1 MSALGFLAGLG
12 QPDSIQTAAD
22 GEGIRELRANAHIHL
37 PPNFSAFA
45 TVAEVI
51 ELAAEQGIEALG
63 ASNYY
68 DYTVYTGF
76 AKHATAAGIFPLFG
90 LEIITLDDALLQAGI
105 KINDPGNPGKFY
117 VCGKGIT
124 RFDPLNS
131 EAASLLA
138 TIRKN
143 DSERMDAMIQNMNSY
158 LRDHG
163 ISLDLTS
170 EAIRA
175 TLAERSGVPMDTV
188 FLQERHI
195 AQAFQEALFVHTE
208 PSALPAV
215 LETVFGGPIKG
226 DPSNPAT
233 VQGEIRSRLMK
244 AGKPAFVPETFVSF
258 DHAYQL
264 ILALGGIP
272 CYPTLADGANP
283 ICAFEDPVEELIAGI
298 RERGLCC
305 AELIPIR
312 NSPEVLSRY
321 VLAMRKAGLF
331 VTAGTEHNTPD
342 LIPLTPTCLNGQ
354 PIPPDVQAIF
364 TEGTCVLAAHQYLTT
379 QGHPGFVTADG
390 TPNTAYITDD
400 ERITAFAQLGSAVLD
415 RFRE

>member
-1 MSALGFLAGLG
+1 L
-12 QPDSIQTAAD
+12 QT
-22 GEGIRELRANAHIHL
+22 
-37 PPNFSAFA
+37 
-45 TVAEVI
+45 
-51 ELAAEQGIEALG
+51 
-63 ASNYY
+63 
-68 DYTVYTGF
+68 
-76 AKHATAAGIFPLFG
+76 
-90 LEIITLDDALLQAGI
+90 GI

-124 RFDPLNS
+124 QFDPLND
-131 EAASLLA
+131 EATSLLA

-143 DSERMDAMIQNMNSY
+143 DSERMDTMVRGMNTY

-170 EAIRA
+170 AAIRA
-175 TLAERSGVPMDTV
+175 NLAERSGVPVETV
-188 FLQERHI
+188 FLQERHV
-195 AQAFQEALFVHTE
+195 AQAFQEAIFANTE
-208 PSALPAV
+208 PAALPAV
-215 LETVFGGPIKG
+215 LENVFGGPLKG
-226 DPSNPAT
+226 DPTNPAT

-258 DHAYQL
+258 DHAYRL

-283 ICAFEDPVEELIAGI
+283 ICAFEEPVEALIAGM

-321 VLAMRKAGLF
+321 VLAMRQAGFF

-342 LIPLTPTCLNGQ
+342 QIPLTPICLNGQ
-354 PIPPDVQAIF
+354 PIPPNVQAIF
-364 TEGTCVLAAHQYLTT
+364 TEGTCVLAAHQYLTA
-379 QGHPGFVTADG
+379 QGEPGFVDGDG
-390 TPNTAYITDD
+390 TPHPAYASDE
-400 ERITAFAQLGSAVLD
+400 ERITAFARIGATVLA
-415 RFRE
+415 RFQQEHPPVR